1 MRYLNYERL
10 LSISNSVTPYRGSLN
25 RFPIGN
31 RKEST
36 KYFIVGSEE
45 GNNIFNI
52 VYGSK
57 FVKEYVSKEK
67 YDMYNAA
74 GKAVGYES
82 GPNNRNRYYKWNKT
96 PDVIGLVR
104 PDNSFEFV
112 GDSYFQGCNSVM
124 SSFSTGK
131 FSNDSRRGGLIY
143 CQRESTPREPYMLPI
158 YKGLRVDCNTMRPLE
173 PIVVTGKHVDRK
185 ASKALMA
192 GYKDFYTVAETM
204 CKVMDIDS
212 FLETAKSIKDEY
224 GINPSTETGEA
235 ASWVTNALIVDK
247 PIDAMFLYMLAFNS
261 GRIDSYIHNRNWGKP
276 DSPMYIFDLM
286 KRRLNKHLYESN
298 KSIFNDVI
306 YKGGDH
312 LPSSEWGYEL
322 TVNGKQVIQYGG

>member
-1 MRYLNYERL
+1 
-10 LSISNSVTPYRGSLN
+10 
-25 RFPIGN
+25 
-31 RKEST
+31 
-36 KYFIVGSEE
+36 
-45 GNNIFNI
+45 

-57 FVKEYVSKEK
+57 FDKEYISKER

-74 GKAVGYES
+74 GKAVGYETKS
-82 GPNNRNRYYKWNKT
+82 ISSTNVKRYYKWNKA

-112 GDSYFQGCNSVM
+112 GDSYLMGCNSVM
-124 SSFSTGK
+124 SSFSTGR
-131 FSNDSRRGGLIY
+131 FSNDSRRGGLLY
-143 CQRESTPREPYMLPI
+143 CQRESTRSVPYMLPI
-158 YKGLRVDCNTMRPLE
+158 YKGLKVDCDTMRPFE

-192 GYKDFYTVAETM
+192 GYKDFYAVAETM
-204 CKVMDIDS
+204 CKVMDIDL
-212 FLETAKSIKDEY
+212 FLETAKSVRDEY
-224 GINPSTETGEA
+224 GLSPSTGEV
-235 ASWVTNALIVDK
+235 SIMIDKLTVEK
-247 PIDAMFLYMLAFNS
+247 PIDAMFLYMLTFNS

-298 KSIFNDVI
+298 RSIFKDVI
-306 YKGGDH
+306 YKGGDQ

>member
-1 MRYLNYERL
+1 M
-10 LSISNSVTPYRGSLN
+10 SISNSVTPYRGSTN

-31 RKEST
+31 RKECA
-36 KYFIVGSEE
+36 KYFIVGSE
-45 GNNIFNI
+45 GDKNVFNI

-57 FVKEYVSKEK
+57 FVKEYITKEI
-67 YDMYNAA
+67 YDIYNSA

-82 GPNNRNRYYKWNKT
+82 GHTAKKYFSWVKT

-112 GDSYFQGCNSVM
+112 GDSYLMGCNSVM
-124 SSFSTGK
+124 SSFSTGQ

-143 CQRESTPREPYMLPI
+143 CQRESTRSEPYMLPI
-158 YKGLRVDCNTMRPLE
+158 YKGLRVDCNTMQPLE

-192 GYKDFYTVAETM
+192 GYKDFYAVAETM
-204 CKVMDIDS
+204 CKVMDINS
-212 FLETAKSIKDEY
+212 FIDTAKSIRDEY
-224 GINPSTETGEA
+224 ELHSSLGEETMVTTNKL
-235 ASWVTNALIVDK
+235 VTNKLIAEK
-247 PIDAMFLYMLAFNS
+247 PIDAMFLYMLTFNS

-298 KSIFNDVI
+298 RSIFKDVI
-306 YKGGDH
+306 YKGGDQ